1 MVQVEGERE
10 GEGNERESKIEG
22 DAALLSSG
30 RKEGVRFVKVDSSGI
45 RARSRVRRG

>member
-1 MVQVEGERE
+1 MREKERE
-10 GEGNERESKIEG
+10 RGIRESKIEG